1 MPKATQLLECR
12 RLCDAV
18 SALGG
23 VVPAQIPH
31 LLDYSTCSP
40 PTTFSPVQGPLRAR
54 SGPS

>member
-23 VVPAQIPH
+23 VVPAQIQH
-31 LLDYSTCSP
+31 LPSP
-40 PTTFSPVQGPLRAR
+40 PTTFSPVPGPLRAR
-54 SGPS
+54 NGPS